1 MATPLSDY
9 PPILKP
15 LVPYLQRANE
25 FEKRAPIVSFYCRTY
40 AVQLGISIVQ
50 SQDQS
55 DDEATQILTD
65 LMDRLEQDKEQLN
78 IEAQESEAKDMVEM
92 FALKVFKKA
101 DDADREGRHDT
112 QIAKLYYAASIL
124 IEVTKQ
130 FGDLS
135 SNMVEKQ
142 KYAKWRA
149 AEIQKSI
156 RTGQPVPPVED
167 QQAEDQ
173 DDQLQYYSN
182 QQINPTSNQSSEEDE
197 VNRYLQE
204 QENQLAKERQPS
216 PSYDWNSSS
225 QQQTQFNYQPQQPSQ
240 KQQND
245 YMNVSP
251 TTSSE
256 ETSFQ
261 QPKTFSQLQQQFS
274 TPPPPWGSQQQPKQE
289 TSLNPSPTFNT
300 ASSNSIQPSSTS
312 QQLPKPTI
320 QQQRTTVS
328 PPSFSQ
334 PSHTTPP
341 PPQQHVT
348 SHITSTVGGSKDIPL
363 DNMMKAQ
370 KLCKFA
376 ISSLQFEDVETARK
390 NLIEAL
396 NLIS

>member
-1 MATPLSDY
+1 
-9 PPILKP
+9 
-15 LVPYLQRANE
+15 
-25 FEKRAPIVSFYCRTY
+25 
-40 AVQLGISIVQ
+40 
-50 SQDQS
+50 
-55 DDEATQILTD
+55 
-65 LMDRLEQDKEQLN
+65 
-78 IEAQESEAKDMVEM
+78 
-92 FALKVFKKA
+92 
-101 DDADREGRHDT
+101 
-112 QIAKLYYAASIL
+112 
-124 IEVTKQ
+124 
-130 FGDLS
+130 
-135 SNMVEKQ
+135 MVEKQ

-182 QQINPTSNQSSEEDE
+182 QQINPGGNQSSEEDE

-204 QENQLAKERQPS
+204 QENQLAKERQS
-216 PSYDWNSSS
+216 STPSYDWNNNTLSL
-225 QQQTQFNYQPQQPSQ
+225 QQTQFNQYQLQQQQPQ

-256 ETSFQ
+256 ETSFE
-261 QPKTFSQLQQQFS
+261 QPKTFSQLQQQFN
-274 TPPPPWGSQQQPKQE
+274 TPSSSWSNPQQPKQE
-289 TSLNPSPTFNT
+289 TSFNT
-300 ASSNSIQPSSTS
+300 SPAFNNASSNNIQPSSSAS
-312 QQLPKPTI
+312 QQLSQQKPTT
-320 QQQRTTVS
+320 QQQRATTAS
-328 PPSFSQ
+328 PPTISQ
-334 PSHTTPP
+334 TSLQSGTP
-341 PPQQHVT
+341 PPQQHHVT
-348 SHITSTVGGSKDIPL
+348 SHVTTSSGGNKEIPL